1 MGLENTLKKVIL
13 RADEAPHPTIE
24 AIREVCQQ
32 LDLAQARFSM
42 ESDPD
47 LIEGCIFEMESLRAR
62 YRYLLR
68 TAREQGVS
76 CGEKSHLWG
85 E

>member
-1 MGLENTLKKVIL
+1 MENTLRKVIL
-13 RADEAPHPTIE
+13 RAGEAPHPTIE

-32 LDLAQARFSM
+32 LDLVQARFSM

-68 TAREQGVS
+68 TAREQGIT
-76 CGEKSHLWG
+76 CAEKSHLWG

>member
-1 MGLENTLKKVIL
+1 MDNALKKVLL
-13 RADEAPHPTIE
+13 RMDEPPHPTIE
-24 AIREVCQQ
+24 AIRAVCLQIELVQ
-32 LDLAQARFSM
+32 RRFSM

-47 LIEGCIFEMESLRAR
+47 LIESCIFELESLRAR

-68 TAREQGVS
+68 TARNEGVS
-76 CGEKSHLWG
+76 CQEKVHLWN

>member
-1 MGLENTLKKVIL
+1 MNNVLKKAVL
-13 RADEAPHPTIE
+13 RIDEPPHPTIE

-32 LDLAQARFSM
+32 LEVVKNRFSI
-42 ESDPD
+42 ENDPD
-47 LIEGCIFEMESLRAR
+47 LIECCIFEIEALRAR

-68 TAREQGVS
+68 TARQQGLS
-76 CGEKSHLWG
+76 CQEKTHLWN

>member
-1 MGLENTLKKVIL
+1 MENTLKKVLL

-24 AIREVCQQ
+24 AIREVCQR
-32 LDLAQARFSM
+32 LDMAEARFSM

-47 LIEGCIFEMESLRAR
+47 LIEGCIFEIESLRAR

-68 TAREQGVS
+68 TAREQGIS
-76 CGEKSHLWG
+76 CAEKSHLWG

>member
-1 MGLENTLKKVIL
+1 MGNTLKKVLL

-24 AIREVCQQ
+24 AIRDVCHQ
-32 LDLAQARFSM
+32 LDVAQMRFSM

-47 LIEGCIFEMESLRAR
+47 LIEDCIFEMESLRAR

-68 TAREQGVS
+68 MAREEGLS
-76 CGEKSHLWG
+76 CAEKTHLWG

>member
-1 MGLENTLKKVIL
+1 MIEKTLKKAIL
-13 RADEAPHPTIE
+13 RADEPPHPTIE
-24 AIREVCQQ
+24 AIREVCQRM
-32 LDLAQARFSM
+32 DMVETRFSM

-68 TAREQGVS
+68 KAREEGVT
-76 CGEKSHLWG
+76 CQEKVHLWN

>member
-1 MGLENTLKKVIL
+1 MENTLKKVLL

-32 LDLAQARFSM
+32 LDLAEKRFSL
-42 ESDPD
+42 ENDPD
-47 LIEGCIFEMESLRAR
+47 LIEGCIYEMEALRAR

-68 TAREQGVS
+68 TAREQGISSV
-76 CGEKSHLWG
+76 EKRYLWG

>member
-1 MGLENTLKKVIL
+1 MENALRKAIL
-13 RADEAPHPTIE
+13 RADKAPHPTIE

-47 LIEGCIFEMESLRAR
+47 LIEGCIFEMEALRAR
-62 YRYLLR
+62 YRFLLK
-68 TAREQGVS
+68 TAREQGIT
-76 CGEKSHLWG
+76 CAEKSQLWD

>member
-1 MGLENTLKKVIL
+1 MENALKKVL
-13 RADEAPHPTIE
+13 VRVDEVSHPTVD

-32 LDLAQARFSM
+32 MDLAQMRFSM

-47 LIEGCIFEMESLRAR
+47 LIESSIYEMESLRAR
-62 YRYLLR
+62 YRFLLR
-68 TAREQGVS
+68 SAREQGVV
-76 CGEKSHLWG
+76 CNEKSHLWG

>member
-1 MGLENTLKKVIL
+1 MENALKKVLL
-13 RADEAPHPTIE
+13 RAEEEPHPTIE
-24 AIREVCQQ
+24 AIREVCQR
-32 LDLAQARFSM
+32 LDIAQARFSI

-47 LIEGCIFEMESLRAR
+47 LIEDCIYEMESLRAR

-68 TAREQGVS
+68 TAREQGLS
-76 CGEKSHLWG
+76 CAEKTHLWG

>member
-1 MGLENTLKKVIL
+1 MGNALYKAIVRT
-13 RADEAPHPTIE
+13 DEPPHPTIT
-24 AIREVCQQ
+24 AIREICEQ
-32 LDLAQARFSM
+32 LNAVERRFSM

-47 LIEGCIFEMESLRAR
+47 LIEACIYEMDSLRAR

-68 TAREQGVS
+68 TARQEGVV
-76 CGEKSHLWG
+76 CTERMHLWG

>member
-1 MGLENTLKKVIL
+1 MEKTAL
-13 RADEAPHPTIE
+13 RKLLIRDSVMPDPMVE
-24 AIREVCQQ
+24 AIREVCRRME
-32 LDLAQARFSM
+32 LVENRFSM

-47 LIEGCIFEMESLRAR
+47 LIEGCIFELEALKAQ

-68 TAREQGVS
+68 SARERGVV
-76 CGEKSHLWG
+76 CRERNALWN

>member
-1 MGLENTLKKVIL
+1 MKNTLKTVLL
-13 RADEAPHPTIE
+13 RVDEAPHPTIE

-47 LIEGCIFEMESLRAR
+47 LIEGCVFEMEALRAR

-68 TAREQGVS
+68 TAREQGIS
-76 CGEKSHLWG
+76 CAEKSHLWG

>member
-1 MGLENTLKKVIL
+1 MANTLKKVLL
-13 RADEAPHPTIE
+13 RVEQPPHPTIE

-32 LDLAQARFSM
+32 LDLAQTRFSL

-47 LIEGCIFEMESLRAR
+47 LIESCIFEMESLRAR

-68 TAREQGVS
+68 SAREAGVS
-76 CGEKSHLWG
+76 CTEKSDLWEG
-85 E
+85 RE